1 MEKNQTLKIQNPE
14 YGDTYTAHIQKNGAG
29 WVGQIQEVPE
39 VKCEENTK
47 EILLKTLEDELHE
60 VLEARADAWDKQIEE
75 DIKAGRLD
83 HLGEKALEDLR
94 AGRCKDL

>member
-1 MEKNQTLKIQNPE
+1 MERIQTVKIQNPE
-14 YGDTYTAHIQKNGAG
+14 YGDTYTAHIEKNGAG
-29 WVGQIQEVPE
+29 WLGQIQEVPE
-39 VKCEENTK
+39 VKCEESTPDA
-47 EILLKTLEDELHE
+47 LLKVLKSKLHE
-60 VLEARADAWDKQIEE
+60 VLIARADAWDKQIEE

>member
-1 MEKNQTLKIQNPE
+1 MDKIQTAKIQE
-14 YGDTYTAHIQKNGAG
+14 RDGVEIYTAHIQKNSDG
-29 WVGQIQEVPE
+29 WIGQIQEVPE
-39 VKCEENTK
+39 VKCEESTK
-47 EILLKTLEDELHE
+47 QDLLRLLEDELHE

-83 HLGEKALEDLR
+83 HLGDKALEDLR